1 MEVKVYTQHYDDSKI
16 LTRTLEYLYRE
27 YGDNL
32 VSWNV
37 SEYFSQYGNER
48 YRLWYVIKEKDT
60 PTNID

>member
-1 MEVKVYTQHYDDSKI
+1 MEVQAHTQHYDDSREVTGK
-16 LTRTLEYLYRE
+16 LEYLYRE

-37 SEYFSQYGNER
+37 SEYLSQYGNER
-48 YRLWYVIKEKDT
+48 YRLWWVIKKRDT